1 MVNSIMEKISQ
12 NSYDVQRKNLHKR
25 LIQSAE
31 FRCPGL
37 NSRHS
42 QTDLKKSHY
51 KTWYKVF
58 PQTPTPQVT
67 IKTLKEIDDILY

>member
-12 NSYDVQRKNLHKR
+12 NSYDVQRKNLHTR
-25 LIQSAE
+25 LIQSVE

-42 QTDLKKSHY
+42 QTDLKHGIKFSLKPPH
-51 KTWYKVF
+51 
-58 PQTPTPQVT
+58 PQVT